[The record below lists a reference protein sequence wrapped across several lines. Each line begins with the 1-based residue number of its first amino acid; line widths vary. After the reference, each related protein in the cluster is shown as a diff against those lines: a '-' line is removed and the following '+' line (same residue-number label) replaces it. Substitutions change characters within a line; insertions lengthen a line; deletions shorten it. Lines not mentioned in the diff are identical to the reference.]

1 MIREEEW
8 DSYYDDLEAFFR
20 EGQERGLLTLDL
32 SAGAIGDVFISLV
45 TGLLEAY
52 LWGHL
57 SKREV
62 EKTILRALMGGIA
75 R

>member
-1 MIREEEW
+1 M
-8 DSYYDDLEAFFR
+8 
-20 EGQERGLLTLDL
+20 TLDL

-45 TGLLEAY
+45 TGLLESY

-57 SKREV
+57 SQREV